1 MDYIKIL
8 PRCGAYL
15 MVNYQGDGNT
25 GNSVDYFR
33 LLTELSAN
41 LNRIRTFFHQAAACY
56 SEGKTYKEAFGD
68 GTAVFTE
75 EEWGT
80 AMETLSDV
88 TIKVLGYSY
97 TVNAS
102 DTYQKED
109 VPVYD
114 DPEIW
119 NLFEPTKEDMDRF
132 LCYLNQLIYSFNDY
146 PLLAMSI
153 TSPLMEL
160 VRSIGGDLETEIE
173 AELDREEFY
182 QTIDNL

>member
-8 PRCGAYL
+8 PQCEAY
-15 MVNYQGDGNT
+15 V

-33 LLTELSAN
+33 LLTELSTN
-41 LNRIRTFFHQAAACY
+41 LNWIRTFFHRAATCY
-56 SEGKTYKEAFGD
+56 SEGKTYKEGFSK
-68 GTAVFTE
+68 
-75 EEWGT
+75 EEWET

-88 TIKVLGYSY
+88 AIRVLGYAY
-97 TVNAS
+97 TVNAN

-109 VPVYD
+109 VPVYTD
-114 DPEIW
+114 YEIW
-119 NLFEPTKEDMDRF
+119 NMFEPTPEDMDRF

-160 VRSIGGDLETEIE
+160 IRSIGGDLEAEIE

-182 QTIDNL
+182 ETIDHL

>member
-8 PRCGAYL
+8 PRCEAYL

-41 LNRIRTFFHQAAACY
+41 LNWIRTFFRRAAVCY

-68 GTAVFTE
+68 

-80 AMETLSDV
+80 AMETLSD
-88 TIKVLGYSY
+88 ISIRVLGYAY

-102 DTYQKED
+102 DTYQKDD
-109 VPVYD
+109 VPYYKD
-114 DPEIW
+114 YEIW
-119 NLFEPTKEDMDRF
+119 NMFEPTKEDMDRF

-160 VRSIGGDLETEIE
+160 VRSIGGDLEAEIE

-182 QTIDNL
+182 QKIESI

>member
-8 PRCGAYL
+8 PQCEAY
-15 MVNYQGDGNT
+15 V

-33 LLTELSAN
+33 LLTEISGK
-41 LNRIRTFFHQAAACY
+41 LNWIRTFFHRAATCY
-56 SEGKTYKEAFGD
+56 SEGKTYKEGFSK
-68 GTAVFTE
+68 
-75 EEWGT
+75 EEWET

-88 TIKVLGYSY
+88 AIRVLGYAY
-97 TVNAS
+97 TVNAN

-109 VPVYD
+109 VPVYTD
-114 DPEIW
+114 YEIW
-119 NLFEPTKEDMDRF
+119 NMFEPTPEDMDRF

-160 VRSIGGDLETEIE
+160 IHSIGGNLEAEIE

-182 QTIDNL
+182 ETIDHL

>member
-8 PRCGAYL
+8 PRCEAY
-15 MVNYQGDGNT
+15 V
-25 GNSVDYFR
+25 GNSVDYFS

-41 LNRIRTFFHQAAACY
+41 LNWIRTFFHRAAACRV
-56 SEGKTYKEAFGD
+56 EGRPYTEEFGK
-68 GTAVFTE
+68 

-88 TIKVLGYSY
+88 VIKVLGYAY
-97 TVNAS
+97 TVNAN

-109 VPVYD
+109 VPVYTD
-114 DPEIW
+114 YEIW
-119 NLFEPTKEDMDRF
+119 NLFEPTPEDMDRF

-160 VRSIGGDLETEIE
+160 VRSIGGDLEAEIE

-182 QTIDNL
+182 ETIDHL

>member
-8 PRCGAYL
+8 PRCEAYL
-15 MVNYQGDGNT
+15 LVNYEGDGHT
-25 GNSVDYFR
+25 GNSIDYFR

-41 LNRIRTFFHQAAACY
+41 LNWIRTFFHRAATCY
-56 SEGKTYKEAFGD
+56 AEGKTHRDAFGD
-68 GTAVFTE
+68 
-75 EEWGT
+75 EEWET

-88 TIKVLGYSY
+88 AIKVLGYVHTRHGIMAY
-97 TVNAS
+97 FE
-102 DTYQKED
+102 ED
-109 VPVYD
+109 LPVHD
-114 DPEIW
+114 HPEIW

-153 TSPLMEL
+153 TSPLMEFIH
-160 VRSIGGDLETEIE
+160 SIGGDLEVEIE

-182 QTIDNL
+182 KTLDNL

>member
-1 MDYIKIL
+1 
-8 PRCGAYL
+8 
-15 MVNYQGDGNT
+15 MVNYGG
-25 GNSVDYFR
+25 DYFR

-41 LNRIRTFFHQAAACY
+41 LNWIRTFFHRAATCY
-56 SEGKTYKEAFGD
+56 SEGKTYKEAFG
-68 GTAVFTE
+68 E

-80 AMETLSDV
+80 AMDTLSDV
-88 TIKVLGYSY
+88 AIKVLGYSY

-119 NLFEPTKEDMDRF
+119 NVFEPTKEDMDRF
-132 LCYLNQLIYSFNDY
+132 LCYLNELIYSFNDY

-160 VRSIGGDLETEIE
+160 IHSIGGDLEAEIE
-173 AELDREEFY
+173 AELGREEFY
-182 QTIDNL
+182 QKIESI

>member
-1 MDYIKIL
+1 MVSMRSPGPK
-8 PRCGAYL
+8 G
-15 MVNYQGDGNT
+15 MVNYDQDGHT
-25 GNSVDYFR
+25 GNSVDYFH

-41 LNRIRTFFHQAAACY
+41 LNWIRTFFHRAATCY
-56 SEGKTYKEAFGD
+56 AEGKTYKEAFG
-68 GTAVFTE
+68 E

-109 VPVYD
+109 LPVYD
-114 DPEIW
+114 DPEVW
-119 NLFEPTKEDMDRF
+119 NMHESTKEGMDQF
-132 LCYLNQLIYSFNDY
+132 LCYLNQLIYSLEHTPD
-146 PLLAMSI
+146 LAMSI

-160 VRSIGGDLETEIE
+160 VRSIGGDLEVEIE
-173 AELDREEFY
+173 AELGREEFY
-182 QTIDNL
+182 QKIESI

>member
-1 MDYIKIL
+1 MLFNMDYIKIL
-8 PRCGAYL
+8 PRCEAY
-15 MVNYQGDGNT
+15 V
-25 GNSVDYFR
+25 GNSIDYFR
-33 LLTELSAN
+33 LLTELSGK
-41 LNRIRTFFHQAAACY
+41 LNWIRTFFHRAAACRV
-56 SEGKTYKEAFGD
+56 EGRPYTEEFG
-68 GTAVFTE
+68 E

-88 TIKVLGYSY
+88 AIKVLGYAY
-97 TVNAS
+97 TVNAN

-109 VPVYD
+109 VPVYTD
-114 DPEIW
+114 YDGTAATAEIW
-119 NLFEPTKEDMDRF
+119 NLFEPTPEDMDRF

-160 VRSIGGDLETEIE
+160 IHSIGGDLEAEIE

-182 QTIDNL
+182 ETIDHL